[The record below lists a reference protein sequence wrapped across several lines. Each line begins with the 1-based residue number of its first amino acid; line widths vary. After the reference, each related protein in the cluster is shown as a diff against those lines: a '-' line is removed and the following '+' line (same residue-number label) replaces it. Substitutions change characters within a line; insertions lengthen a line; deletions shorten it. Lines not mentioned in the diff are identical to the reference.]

1 MNRLQIAL
9 HGFES
14 LAPGLNIHLN
24 AGLSDRVEQWL
35 STEVCPV
42 VEQLGSSSKFQSTA
56 LWSVNHF
63 APATNTDERKLVE
76 KVEQRLINLAAG
88 LSTFITVA
96 RQEAPHGD
104 STVIQFAQLHEK
116 TATYVANKPWI
127 DLVCILDFFGPTR
140 DLHLDSVKLDHEHTQ
155 AFRNRNV
162 QLPLGDY
169 VSRLLLNR
177 VDYWCSALIRIAD
190 GAMSLVPN
198 GFGTSE
204 RYKAMNRVMVRR
216 FELSEAVEELV
227 SICNDLKK
235 QKQRDAAAA
244 LTLIY
249 SAYAANPQLAWLGA
263 DESWWKVGGKILR
276 NWVRRRGTVQRL
288 ERDPS
293 GVVMLTPPVQESL
306 CDPSVIRHIAYSLQ
320 EMKNYFDIFDDYKEV
335 IAEAVDRAELV
346 MVDRERREV
355 WFSGEL
361 ACDAIWD
368 DHLASWDLLWKLAM
382 NPGHIVDHGALSRC
396 SLKTFRSRRN
406 RLGEL
411 LGEESRLNAIIENQ
425 PKLGYQL
432 KLENDAVILLK
443 DDGFGNLIEFSQTA
457 TASPFEVP

>member
-42 VEQLGSSSKFQSTA
+42 VEQLGSSRKFQSAA

-63 APATNTDERKLVE
+63 APSTKTDERKLVE

-116 TATYVANKPWI
+116 TAAYVANKPWI

-169 VSRLLLNR
+169 VTRLLLHR
-177 VDYWCSALIRIAD
+177 VDYWVKTLLRIVD
-190 GAMSLVPN
+190 GAISLVP
-198 GFGTSE
+198 GGLGTSE
-204 RYKAMNRVMVRR
+204 RFKAWNFIKTRR
-216 FELSEAVEELV
+216 FELCEAVEELV
-227 SICNDLKK
+227 SICNEPTR

-263 DESWWKVGGKILR
+263 DESCWKVGGKILR
-276 NWVRRRGTVQRL
+276 SWVRRRGTVQIL

-293 GVVMLTPPVQESL
+293 GVVLLTPPVQESL
-306 CDPSVIRHIAYSLQ
+306 SDPSVIRHIAYSLQ
-320 EMKNYFDIFDDYKEV
+320 EMKNFFDDFDDPKDV
-335 IAEAVDRAELV
+335 IAESVELATLV

-355 WFSGEL
+355 WFNGTL
-361 ACDAIWD
+361 ACDAVWD
-368 DHLASWDLLWKLAM
+368 KHEKSWDFLWKLAI
-382 NPGHIVDHGALSRC
+382 NPGHIVDHEALSSC
-396 SLKTFRSRRN
+396 SLKTFRSRRS

-425 PKLGYQL
+425 PGLGYQL
-432 KLENDAVILLK
+432 KLEKDAVILLK
-443 DDGFGNLIEFSQTA
+443 DDGFGNLKEFSQSA
-457 TASPFEVP
+457 NRLAF